1 MGNLKYQTNNTKW
14 AISNTKLIYYHGLY
28 MNIN

>member
-14 AISNTKLIYYHGLY
+14 AISNTKLTLLNGQFQRP
-28 MNIN
+28 N